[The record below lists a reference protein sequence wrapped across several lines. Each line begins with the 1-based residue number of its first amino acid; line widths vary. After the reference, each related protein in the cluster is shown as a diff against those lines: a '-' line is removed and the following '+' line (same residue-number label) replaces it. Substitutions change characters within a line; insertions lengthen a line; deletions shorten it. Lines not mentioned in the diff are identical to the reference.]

1 MTTYWESL
9 NQNARD
15 TMQQLGNFGPTTRA
29 HAREVKGWATAE
41 DGFTERAYL
50 DSNDLRNIA
59 AGCIEVAQWLE
70 ERAKAEDED
79 C

>member
-1 MTTYWESL
+1 MTTHWESL
-9 NQNARD
+9 SQNARD

-29 HAREVKGWATAE
+29 YAREVKGWTMCE

-50 DSNDLRNIA
+50 GSNDLRNIA

-70 ERAKAEDED
+70 ERARVNDGD
-79 C
+79 S